1 MRRLAVVAAALVFV
15 PSAFAW
21 TTLGGSVLPQA
32 IPSLIVTQSGTELAS
47 WDSPAAGGT
56 ITVARNGGAPKT
68 VVTGDASAGRTQLV
82 QQPNGAIQLYFPN
95 PNGVARLT
103 STDDGV
109 TWSSPVQT
117 QSHTTGGVES
127 AALLPDGT
135 PLFSQDG
142 TGFVNVFRGLNGE
155 QSKNVYTRCCGYH
168 ESLAVDSSGLAQI
181 AFYSNADPDGATVYE
196 PLGADRSPASS
207 TPLKPVAEHEAPL
220 VADHS
225 GNTFLAW
232 APGYPSATSISV
244 VPFRA
249 GAAAGD
255 GVSFRG
261 PFSGGD
267 PHIAL
272 AVDTQDRLWAIW
284 TSGSAVHA
292 ARSRSHGAHFGATVT
307 VPMPATAHG
316 IAAVARA
323 GTPGSADVVI
333 NTGSSLIE
341 QRLQPGLSVRVTK
354 TTKKVG
360 KVKIVT
366 RWAQAL
372 DDGFA
377 VPTATFRIAGRTYH
391 ANAAG
396 KAKVPAGSGKA
407 AAAGYVGA
415 SFHTL

>member
-1 MRRLAVVAAALVFV
+1 
-15 PSAFAW
+15 
-21 TTLGGSVLPQA
+21 
-32 IPSLIVTQSGTELAS
+32 
-47 WDSPAAGGT
+47 
-56 ITVARNGGAPKT
+56 
-68 VVTGDASAGRTQLV
+68 
-82 QQPNGAIQLYFPN
+82 
-95 PNGVARLT
+95 
-103 STDDGV
+103 
-109 TWSSPVQT
+109 
-117 QSHTTGGVES
+117 
-127 AALLPDGT
+127 
-135 PLFSQDG
+135 
-142 TGFVNVFRGLNGE
+142 
-155 QSKNVYTRCCGYH
+155 
-168 ESLAVDSSGLAQI
+168 
-181 AFYSNADPDGATVYE
+181 
-196 PLGADRSPASS
+196 
-207 TPLKPVAEHEAPL
+207 LKPIAEHEAPL

-249 GAAAGD
+249 GSAAGD

-267 PHIAL
+267 PHVAL

-292 ARSRSHGAHFGATVT
+292 ARSRSHRAHFGAQVA

-316 IAAVARA
+316 IAAVALA

-377 VPTATFRIAGRTYH
+377 VPTTTFRIARRTYH

-407 AAAGYVGA
+407 AAPGYVGA
-415 SFHTL
+415 SFHA